1 MKEGSSP
8 HRAVVLGV
16 RAAESQNRKDAV
28 VAELWG
34 HSRKDVT
41 QFDFDNGDERI
52 IAPCQQKAEIKIQPI
67 VDWTE
72 SDVWSFLQDTKVEM
86 NPVYSLGFH
95 RVGCI
100 GCPLAGKGRFREF
113 RTWPAFER
121 LYRNTFGRM
130 LQARQPPAR
139 STPGTPPMTCSG
151 GGWRTRISPGSWTC
165 SAVR

>member
-1 MKEGSSP
+1 M
-8 HRAVVLGV
+8 
-16 RAAESQNRKDAV
+16 
-28 VAELWG
+28 
-34 HSRKDVT
+34 T

-72 SDVWSFLQDTKVEM
+72 SDVWSFLQDAKVEM

-113 RTWPAFER
+113 RTWPAFEQ
-121 LYRNTFGRM
+121 LYRNAFGRM
-130 LQARQPPAR
+130 LQARQAAGKIDSWHTSDDVFR
-139 STPGTPPMTCSG
+139 WWMEDKNIAGQLDLFG
-151 GGWRTRISPGSWTC
+151 GEVGKLPE
-165 SAVR
+165 